1 VVAPPLHGRVVL
13 GPRHRAVVVAGSLS
27 VGHRAPPGSR
37 LFATQVASQR
47 FRTRRRRRAL
57 RPGSFRP
64 LSWCKPSAL
73 RLGPSRLGRGGFSVL
88 SLPPHC

>member
-1 VVAPPLHGRVVL
+1 
-13 GPRHRAVVVAGSLS
+13 VVAGSLS

-37 LFATQVASQR
+37 LFAAQVASQR
-47 FRTRRRRRAL
+47 FRTRRRRRRAVRRGL
-57 RPGSFRP
+57 FRP

-73 RLGPSRLGRGGFSVL
+73 RLGPSCLGRGGFSVL